1 MSKRIG
7 FLGLSKEE
15 RPAFW
20 ATFAGW
26 GLDGFDYMIYTL
38 VIVYLINAFHLTKAQ
53 AGFIGSVT
61 LLASALGGVL
71 AGTLSDRI
79 GRVKA
84 LALAVFVYS
93 LFTALSGFATSY
105 GELLVYRVLE
115 GLGFGGEWAVG
126 AVLIAET
133 VSSQHRGKIMGYVQ
147 GAWALGW
154 GLAVLLSLMIFEL
167 ASPHLAWRM
176 MFWFGFLPA
185 LLVIFILKKVPEPEA
200 WVKAAKTNPQSIS
213 FWKIFKPG
221 LLRRTFFASVLAIGA
236 QSGYYAIFIWLPT
249 YLKEDRHLSVIGSGT
264 YLFVVIAGS
273 FAGYIF
279 SGYINDL
286 LGRKAT
292 FAIYAICSGTIIL
305 SYTHFDITNTLML
318 ILSFPLGFFASGI
331 FSGFGPF
338 LSELFPTEAR
348 GAGQGFTYNFGRGVA
363 AFAPAI
369 VGILSQYYGLAGG
382 ISIFGPAA
390 YLLCLISLLFLPE
403 TKGIMLLPTYNDPGT
418 PKKNSTSI

>member
-236 QSGYYAIFIWLPT
+236 QSGYYAIFTWLPT

-305 SYTHFDITNTLML
+305 SYFDITNTLML